1 MKRITTKRI
10 ISTFLAFTLAIG
22 SIFGSARYSE
32 AKTTKKE
39 ALRVYRELLSKKKIP
54 INEKGSSGSPRFFEP
69 NNEITFSL
77 VDLDKDG
84 VPELFV
90 NHTDSLF
97 GFSCVAIVYYVS
109 HGKVYAIKNWR
120 NTFSQF
126 KKSHILYTET
136 FHMDVFST
144 SYYRL
149 KNGKFTE
156 LAYSS
161 YDEFDPAYRYYR
173 VKNVKVNKRAFN
185 IYTKKIKKGDKLIN
199 PFKYLDEH
207 LITTSNINTYL
218 K

>member
-1 MKRITTKRI
+1 MNAEMKNIHPKGNRHRKGVYHEKNYYQKNHFNISCIHTGNRQYFRICPV
-10 ISTFLAFTLAIG
+10 
-22 SIFGSARYSE
+22 
-32 AKTTKKE
+32 
-39 ALRVYRELLSKKKIP
+39 LRS
-54 INEKGSSGSPRFFEP
+54 
-69 NNEITFSL
+69 
-77 VDLDKDG
+77 
-84 VPELFV
+84 
-90 NHTDSLF
+90 
-97 GFSCVAIVYYVS
+97 
-109 HGKVYAIKNWR
+109 KNWR

-161 YDEFDPAYRYYR
+161 YDEFDPAYRDYR